1 MTIISLNTN
10 KPIVLIDQ
18 SYYVFNR
25 YYATYN
31 WFSRRNLEIIDFN
44 NIEENT
50 EFTLAFFRHF
60 ESDIKKIIKKYKTS
74 KSNIIFCCD
83 CSRSDIWRNKIYQ
96 DYKINRVK
104 KQNFNSIMF
113 NLFKNY
119 ISNNDYNYCECDNL
133 EADDITYIIQKKIK
147 DEFNNPIIIIITNDN
162 DYLQM
167 YDKNTIIINMQF
179 KDISLRI
186 KNNPLIELEF
196 KIIYGDKSDNI
207 PKIQLGLNKENAFKL
222 ALMSNIDKQKYLIDN
237 NLIDKYELNKKLV
250 DLTEIPENLIINF
263 NNKYNIINK

>member
-1 MTIISLNTN
+1 
-10 KPIVLIDQ
+10 
-18 SYYVFNR
+18 
-25 YYATYN
+25 
-31 WFSRRNLEIIDFN
+31 
-44 NIEENT
+44 
-50 EFTLAFFRHF
+50 
-60 ESDIKKIIKKYKTS
+60 
-74 KSNIIFCCD
+74 
-83 CSRSDIWRNKIYQ
+83 
-96 DYKINRVK
+96 
-104 KQNFNSIMF
+104 
-113 NLFKNY
+113 
-119 ISNNDYNYCECDNL
+119 
-133 EADDITYIIQKKIK
+133 
-147 DEFNNPIIIIITNDN
+147 
-162 DYLQM
+162 
-167 YDKNTIIINMQF
+167 MQF